1 MRQININ
8 VTPEFERDLKLYMQ
22 RTGVKQKSEAIRRAV
37 HKAAE
42 QESAGRE
49 AAIDRLY
56 GLALKYPPR
65 KKRKFLTEDDLWS

>member
-8 VTPEFERDLKLYMQ
+8 VTPEFERDLKLLME

-37 HKAAE
+37 HKAVEEKASGKDYDFR
-42 QESAGRE
+42 QLLG
-49 AAIDRLY
+49 I
-56 GLALKYPPR
+56 GLKFPPR